1 MGMSITL
8 ESLRGRV
15 EGVRQLVEFSAER
28 VGRNPAAITIVAVS
42 KTVDRDTMMAAY
54 DLGLRNF
61 GENRVP
67 DARQKL
73 ADPMPPDTTL
83 HLIGQLQTN
92 KANHAVDLFDV
103 IESVDRSSLIAEL
116 EKQAAKRG
124 ITLPVLLQ
132 VNVAR
137 EEQKAGAAPEE
148 VGSLVNEITWATHLS
163 LIGLMTMAPLVADPE
178 DVRPVF
184 RKLREMRDHL
194 QSDAGLKLPVL
205 SMGMT
210 NDYMVAIEE
219 GATEVRVGRAIF
231 G

>member
-1 MGMSITL
+1 MSSITL

-15 EGVRQLVEFSAER
+15 EEVRRLVEFSADR
-28 VGRNPAAITIVAVS
+28 VGRDPAMITIVAVS

-54 DLGLRNF
+54 DLGLRHF

-67 DARQKL
+67 DARRKL
-73 ADPMPPDTTL
+73 SEPMPADATL

-92 KANHAVDLFDV
+92 KASHAVDLFNV
-103 IESVDRSSLIAEL
+103 IESVDRPSLIVEL
-116 EKQAAKRG
+116 GKQAAKRG
-124 ITLPVLLQ
+124 FTLPVLLQ
-132 VNVAR
+132 VNVAG
-137 EEQKAGAAPEE
+137 EEQKAGCAPEDA
-148 VGSLVNEITWATHLS
+148 GTLANEITWAEHLS
-163 LIGLMTMAPLVADPE
+163 LAGLMTMAPLVADPE
-178 DVRPVF
+178 EVRPVF
-184 RKLREMRDHL
+184 RKLREMRD
-194 QSDAGLKLPVL
+194 QRQDDTGLKLPVL

>member
-1 MGMSITL
+1 MSSITL

-15 EGVRQLVEFSAER
+15 EEVRRLVEFSADR
-28 VGRNPAAITIVAVS
+28 VGRDPAMITIVAVS

-54 DLGLRNF
+54 DLGLRHF

-67 DARQKL
+67 DARRKL
-73 ADPMPPDTTL
+73 SEPMPADTTL

-92 KANHAVDLFDV
+92 KASHAVDLFNV
-103 IESVDRSSLIAEL
+103 IESVDRPSLIVEL
-116 EKQAAKRG
+116 GKQAAKRG

-132 VNVAR
+132 VNVAG
-137 EEQKAGAAPEE
+137 EEQKAGCAPED
-148 VGSLVNEITWATHLS
+148 VGTLANEITWAEHLS
-163 LIGLMTMAPLVADPE
+163 LAGLMTMAPLVADPE
-178 DVRPVF
+178 EVRPVF

-194 QSDAGLKLPVL
+194 QDDAGLVLPVL

>member
-1 MGMSITL
+1 MSGLAL
-8 ESLRGRV
+8 ETLRGRV
-15 EGVRQLVEFSAER
+15 EEVRHMVEFSADR
-28 VGRNPAAITIVAVS
+28 VGRDPASVRVVAVS

-73 ADPMPPDTTL
+73 AEPLPTDTTL

-92 KANHAVDLFDV
+92 KASHAVDLFQV
-103 IESVDRSSLIAEL
+103 IESVDRPSLIAEL

-124 ITLPVLLQ
+124 MTLPVLLQ
-132 VNVAR
+132 VNVAG
-137 EEQKAGAAPEE
+137 EDQKAGCAPEDA
-148 VGSLVNEITWATHLS
+148 GTLSNEITWSEHLS
-163 LIGLMTMAPLVADPE
+163 LVGLMTMAPLVTDPE
-178 DVRPVF
+178 EVRPVF
-184 RKLREMRDHL
+184 RKLRELRDRLRH
-194 QSDAGLKLPVL
+194 DAGLKLPVL

>member
-1 MGMSITL
+1 MSITL

-42 KTVDRDTMMAAY
+42 KTVDRDMMMAAY
-54 DLGLRNF
+54 DLGLRHF

-67 DARQKL
+67 DARRKL
-73 ADPMPPDTTL
+73 VEPMPQDTTL

-103 IESVDRSSLIAEL
+103 IESVDRSSLVAEL

-132 VNVAR
+132 INVAG
-137 EEQKAGAAPEE
+137 EEQKAGCAPEDA
-148 VGSLVNEITWATHLS
+148 GTLANEITWSKHLS
-163 LIGLMTMAPLVADPE
+163 LVGLMTMAPLVADPE
-178 DVRPVF
+178 EVRPVF
-184 RKLREMRDHL
+184 RKLRHMRDHL
-194 QSDAGLKLPVL
+194 QDDAGLKLPVL